1 MLNIYYIF
9 SILQVFTASFL
20 FFSNNPIHSILFLI
34 LLFFESTVILSFL
47 NLEFVSLLF
56 ILVYVGAIAV
66 LFLFVIMMLRV
77 KLDQFDVLLFLPF
90 NFALNSYLIIYIY
103 SYIQPFTYLAGVVYS
118 SDFICFEN
126 FEENLNEM
134 FIIGQVLY
142 NFGIVL
148 VIIAGLVLLLAL
160 VGSVILSLDF
170 KRLRLNKAIFRRL
183 SRTSNSLSF
192 FK

>member
-1 MLNIYYIF
+1 MLYLFFFLSLLLVFYFYTLVLFPYYLYPFYVERGGDSCFIFIFICNYMLNIYYIF

-77 KLDQFDVLLFLPF
+77 KLDEFDVLLFLPV
-90 NFALNSYLIIYIY
+90 NFALNSYLMIYIF
-103 SYIQPFTYLAGVVYS
+103 SYIQPFTY
-118 SDFICFEN
+118 
-126 FEENLNEM
+126 M
-134 FIIGQVLY
+134 P
-142 NFGIVL
+142 GIFL
-148 VIIAGLVLLLAL
+148 
-160 VGSVILSLDF
+160 F
-170 KRLRLNKAIFRRL
+170 FRFYL
-183 SRTSNSLSF
+183 F
-192 FK
+192 

>member
-1 MLNIYYIF
+1 MLNVYYIF
-9 SILQVFTASFL
+9 SLLQVFTASFL

-77 KLDQFDVLLFLPF
+77 KLDEFDVLFFLPI
-90 NFALNSYLIIYIY
+90 NFAINSYLIIYMF
-103 SYIQPFTYLAGVVYS
+103 SYIHPFTYFPSVFYS
-118 SDFICFEN
+118 SDFICFES

-134 FIIGQVLY
+134 LVIGQVLY
-142 NFGIVL
+142 NFGIML

-160 VGSVILSLDF
+160 VGSIVLSLDF
-170 KRLRLNKAIFRRL
+170 KKLRLNNAVFRRL
-183 SRTSNSLSF
+183 SRTSNFVSF

>member
-1 MLNIYYIF
+1 MLALFYLF
-9 SILQVFTASFL
+9 SFLQVLTSSFL

-47 NLEFVSLLF
+47 NFEFISLLF

-77 KLDQFDVLLFLPF
+77 KLDEFDALFFLPLNFAVNAYLILYLFSNTQSFMFQAF
-90 NFALNSYLIIYIY
+90 NFDLDTTL
-103 SYIQPFTYLAGVVYS
+103 
-118 SDFICFEN
+118 CFYN
-126 FEENLNEM
+126 IEESLLEI

-142 NFGIVL
+142 NFSILL
-148 VIIAGLVLLLAL
+148 VIIVGLVLLVAL
-160 VGSVILSLDF
+160 VGSILLSLDF
-170 KRLRLNKAIFRRL
+170 KKLRLNNSIFRRL
-183 SRTSNSLSF
+183 SRSPYSVLF

>member
-1 MLNIYYIF
+1 MLNIYYFF

-77 KLDQFDVLLFLPF
+77 KLDEFDVLLFLPV
-90 NFALNSYLIIYIY
+90 NFAVNSYLMLYMF
-103 SYIQPFTYLAGVVYS
+103 SYMQPFTYRPDVFYS
-118 SDFICFEN
+118 LDFICFEN
-126 FEENLNEM
+126 CEENLNELL
-134 FIIGQVLY
+134 IIGQVLY
-142 NFGIVL
+142 NFGIIL
-148 VIIAGLVLLLAL
+148 VVIAGLVLLLGL

-170 KRLRLNKAIFRRL
+170 KKVRLNNAVFRRL
-183 SRTSNSLSF
+183 SRTSNFVSF
-192 FK
+192 FQ

>member
-1 MLNIYYIF
+1 MLNIYYFF

-56 ILVYVGAIAV
+56 ILFYVGAIAV

-77 KLDQFDVLLFLPF
+77 KLDEFDVLLFLPV
-90 NFALNSYLIIYIY
+90 NFALNSYLIIYML
-103 SYIQPFTYLAGVVYS
+103 SYMQPFTYLPGVFYS

-126 FEENLNEM
+126 CEENLNEL

-148 VIIAGLVLLLAL
+148 VVIAGLVLLLGL

-170 KRLRLNKAIFRRL
+170 KKLRLNNAVFRRL
-183 SRTSNSLSF
+183 SRTSNFVSF